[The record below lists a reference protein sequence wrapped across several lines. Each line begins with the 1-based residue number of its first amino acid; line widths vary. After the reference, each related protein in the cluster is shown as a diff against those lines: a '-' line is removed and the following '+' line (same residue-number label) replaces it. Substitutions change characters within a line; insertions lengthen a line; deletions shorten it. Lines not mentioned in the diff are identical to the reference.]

1 MKKLNY
7 PYSQIEIVK
16 SVRISVLPN
25 LIHRIQTITVKVFL
39 VYSVND
45 APQMRLLMWEDNDTG
60 YS

>member
-7 PYSQIEIVK
+7 PYSQIGIVK

-25 LIHRIQTITVKVFL
+25 LPHRIHTIMAKVFL

-45 APQMRLLMWEDNDTG
+45 APQMRLLTWEDNDPG